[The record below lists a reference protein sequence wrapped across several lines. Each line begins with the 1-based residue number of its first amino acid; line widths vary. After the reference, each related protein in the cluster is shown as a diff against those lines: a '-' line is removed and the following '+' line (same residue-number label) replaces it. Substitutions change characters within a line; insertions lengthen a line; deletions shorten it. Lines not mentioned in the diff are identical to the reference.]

1 MAHGDL
7 MTSAEDRTVRIYTDG
22 SCRGNPGPGGWGV
35 LMIWRGREH
44 ELKGSEAWTTNN
56 RMELMAAIQGL
67 EALKREAAV
76 ELFTDSRYVQQ
87 GITSWIHGWKV
98 NGWRTAGKTPVKNAD
113 LWQRLDRA
121 MAPHRVTWQWIRGH
135 AGHPQN
141 ERADAL
147 ARDGMEAEAA
157 RPASGCRRG
166 KSGAGPD

>member
-1 MAHGDL
+1 MA
-7 MTSAEDRTVRIYTDG
+7 SAEDRAVRIYTDG
-22 SCRGNPGPGGWGV
+22 SCRGNPGPGGWGA
-35 LMIWRGREH
+35 LMLWRGQER
-44 ELKGSEAWTTNN
+44 ELKGGEAWTTNN

-67 EALKREAAV
+67 EALKRGTTV

-87 GITSWIHGWKV
+87 GITSWIHGWKA

-121 MAPHRVTWQWIRGH
+121 MAPHRVTWQWVRGH

-147 ARDGMEAEAA
+147 ARDGMEEAAA
-157 RPASGCRRG
+157 RPASGDRRG